1 MGLVFRR
8 RRSLGKRAAVN
19 LTTSGASVS
28 ARRGRVSVSSRGRVS
43 VRLGRGLS
51 WRIK

>member
-1 MGLVFRR
+1 MGLSWRKRR
-8 RRSLGKRAAVN
+8 ALSKRSAVN
-19 LTTSGASVS
+19 LSTSGASVS

-43 VRLGRGLS
+43 VRLGRGFS